1 MLMVPVVTMCVC
13 TVQIRSH
20 AQKYFIKVQKLGLA
34 AGLPPQYPRRRFVMQ
49 QQGSPA
55 GSSAAAVPI
64 LQGQPPVAM
73 PGPSD
78 GVAHGSIDWDFTGI
92 PPTATGKYR
101 MMVPVVTTWR
111 PYVASEYIFVR
122 CAKLGLAGNFTMG
135 EH

>member
-49 QQGSPA
+49 QQGSLA
-55 GSSAAAVPI
+55 GSSAAAVPT
-64 LQGQPPVAM
+64 LQGQPPPVAM

-78 GVAHGSIDWDFTGI
+78 GVAHGSVGWDCPGI
-92 PPTATGKYR
+92 LPTATGKYL
-101 MMVPVVTTWR
+101 
-111 PYVASEYIFVR
+111 
-122 CAKLGLAGNFTMG
+122 C
-135 EH
+135 